1 VKGTVAALARELPSS
16 VRTWIA
22 AVEEWRPDVVVTD
35 SSRCRRATRGRRT
48 PLVCVDNI
56 HMIDRCLHDEEI
68 LAGAREDFEVARA
81 VAPVPEHR

>member
-1 VKGTVAALARELPSS
+1 VAPRRRRDGFEPLSASYAR
-16 VRTWIA
+16 T
-22 AVEEWRPDVVVTD
+22 T
-35 SSRCRRATRGRRT
+35 RT